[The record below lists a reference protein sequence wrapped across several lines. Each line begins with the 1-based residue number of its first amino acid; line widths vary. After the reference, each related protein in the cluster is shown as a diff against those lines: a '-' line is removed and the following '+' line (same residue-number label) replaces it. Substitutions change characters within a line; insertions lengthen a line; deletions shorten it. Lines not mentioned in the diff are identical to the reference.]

1 MFVDKHTETIEYEN
15 FLRKIQ
21 TSLVSNS
28 RILKIRYKKAFRVL
42 LLYEPE
48 YKAKFSNLH

>member
-21 TSLVSNS
+21 TSLVNNS
-28 RILKIRYKKAFRVL
+28 RRM
-42 LLYEPE
+42 
-48 YKAKFSNLH
+48 